1 MPPPA
6 KKSRALS
13 ATPRPKPTRVSIPW
27 TNGALCTPAHPV
39 DESLAEINEEDD
51 DEEVEIGEGQAS
63 AYQQVCETVKGLF
76 TSLHKVFLLFIGHA
90 AIKIRV
96 TRCKILNVACKLSF
110 KISLKT
116 FALKESPPGF
126 SVRKQPTFGDAISG
140 FSEK

>member
-13 ATPRPKPTRVSIPW
+13 ATPRPKPTRLSIPW
-27 TNGALCTPAHPV
+27 ANGALCTPAHPV
-39 DESLAEINEEDD
+39 DESLAEINEEDG

-63 AYQQVCETVKGLF
+63 VYQQVCETVKGLF

-90 AIKIRV
+90 AIKIRI
-96 TRCKILNVACKLSF
+96 TCCKMLDVACKLNF

-116 FALKESPPGF
+116 LALKDYSLL
-126 SVRKQPTFGDAISG
+126 ALA
-140 FSEK
+140 

>member
-13 ATPRPKPTRVSIPW
+13 ATPRSKPTRVSIPW
-27 TNGALCTPAHPV
+27 ANGALCTPAHPA
-39 DESLAEINEEDD
+39 DESLAEINEEDG

-76 TSLHKVFLLFIGHA
+76 TSLHKVLLLFIGHA
-90 AIKIRV
+90 AITIRI
-96 TRCKILNVACKLSF
+96 TRCKILNVACKLNF

-116 FALKESPPGF
+116 LALKDYSLL
-126 SVRKQPTFGDAISG
+126 ALA
-140 FSEK
+140 